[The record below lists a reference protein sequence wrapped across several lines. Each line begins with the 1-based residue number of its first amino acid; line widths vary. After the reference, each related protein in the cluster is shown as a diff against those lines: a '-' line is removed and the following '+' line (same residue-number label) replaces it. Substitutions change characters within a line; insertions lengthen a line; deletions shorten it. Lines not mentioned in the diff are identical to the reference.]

1 MRITR
6 KNANIAG
13 VAKKRKAKA
22 KTQDCTETAEG
33 LFALKRC
40 KSSIKNL
47 AFKQILHNVERFD
60 FGEIIQ
66 MQTII
71 IEQSVQQFSALNA

>member
-1 MRITR
+1 MQISPVSR
-6 KNANIAG
+6 KSE
-13 VAKKRKAKA
+13 KQKTQKA
-22 KTQDCTETAEG
+22 KTQDGTEAAEG
-33 LFALKRC
+33 MFALKRC

-71 IEQSVQQFSALNA
+71 IEQSIQQFSALNA

>member
-1 MRITR
+1 MRM
-6 KNANIAG
+6 NANIAG
-13 VAKKRKAKA
+13 VAKNQKQKTQKA
-22 KTQDCTETAEG
+22 KTQNCTETAEG